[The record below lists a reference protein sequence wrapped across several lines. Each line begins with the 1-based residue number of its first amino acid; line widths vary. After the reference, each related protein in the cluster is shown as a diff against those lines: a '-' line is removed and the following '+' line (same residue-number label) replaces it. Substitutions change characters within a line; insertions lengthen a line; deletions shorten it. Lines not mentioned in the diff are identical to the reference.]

1 MVIRVGFEPTAI
13 RLKVECSTTELPDQ
27 EAKHP
32 GYSGVGRG
40 RCDTDNHPGQKEPWV
55 LAEAPELSQLT
66 SKLVDRGGLEPPTYR
81 LSSGCSNQLSYQ
93 SKNWRR
99 CLDSN
104 QDWRFWRPPCY
115 RYTTPT
121 YMAETVGFEP
131 TEAEA
136 HLGGLANRYLK
147 PLGHISKTGGLGE
160 F

>member
-27 EAKHP
+27 
-32 GYSGVGRG
+32 GM
-40 RCDTDNHPGQKEPWV
+40 
-55 LAEAPELSQLT
+55 
-66 SKLVDRGGLEPPTYR
+66 VDRGGLEPPTYR

-93 SKNWRR
+93 SKTGEGAWIRTKTGGFGDRR
-99 CLDSN
+99 ATVTLH
-104 QDWRFWRPPCY
+104 RRIL
-115 RYTTPT
+115 
-121 YMAETVGFEP
+121 AETVGFEP

-160 F
+160 FRNLDLGVKSPSLCL

>member
-55 LAEAPELSQLT
+55 LAEASELSRLT

-93 SKNWRR
+93 SKTGEGAWIRTKTGGFGDRRATVTLHRRIWRR
-99 CLDSN
+99 RLDSN
-104 QDWRFWRPPCY
+104 QRR
-115 RYTTPT
+115 RKPT
-121 YMAETVGFEP
+121 SAV
-131 TEAEA
+131 
-136 HLGGLANRYLK
+136 
-147 PLGHISKTGGLGE
+147 
-160 F
+160 